1 MDSTELHNLYHELL
15 PLCRSL
21 TGQGYRDSLS
31 ILSRYLP
38 FTPLHYH
45 SGQEVLDWT
54 VPPDWTLVRAR
65 LWALDDNKAN
75 EALVLDTQDNPL
87 YALNF
92 TESFSGILTRDELDS
107 HLYSYPAVPDAIPY
121 VTSYYKPRWGL
132 CLTQKQRNEL
142 KAPFYRVEIEVV
154 KSSDRPED
162 GVTVGEYV
170 LPATV
175 APETA
180 KTIFI
185 STYLCH
191 SCMLNNELSGPLVQ
205 LMLFEK
211 LKAMPVRRFNY
222 RFIINPE
229 TIGSICYL
237 SDHSAELKEKLE
249 YGLILTCLAAKHG
262 AADTKLSFKLSR
274 ADWVS
279 GLKGEKS
286 PYAIDRFVRTCAS
299 GIPVVRSTGLDLSP
313 EESAKHAYVRSLGE
327 VRPYD
332 LREFTPNSGSDERQY
347 CSASF
352 NLPVVQASR
361 TVYATYP
368 EYHSSGDNE
377 RLFHLDSLFSSASQ
391 LFAFINYYELSN
403 IRPIFRHGGGEPQLG
418 KRNLYP
424 SLNSRT
430 NLNMSNDAIMDGHN
444 LLDLIRNE
452 LSLADGTIS
461 LFELAQ
467 YLQTPLS
474 DVFAVYQVLADKGLL
489 TCQH

>member
-38 FTPLHYH
+38 FTRLHYH

-65 LWALDDNKAN
+65 LWALDANKDH
-75 EALVLDTQDNPL
+75 ETLVLDTQDNPL

-92 TESFSGILTRDELDS
+92 IEPFSGVLSRDELDS

-121 VTSYYKPRWGL
+121 VTSYSKPRWGL
-132 CLTQKQRNEL
+132 CLTQNQRNEL

-162 GVTVGEYV
+162 GVTVGEYD

-237 SDHSAELKEKLE
+237 SDHSTELKEKLE

-274 ADWVS
+274 ADW
-279 GLKGEKS
+279 
-286 PYAIDRFVRTCAS
+286 
-299 GIPVVRSTGLDLSP
+299 
-313 EESAKHAYVRSLGE
+313 
-327 VRPYD
+327 
-332 LREFTPNSGSDERQY
+332 
-347 CSASF
+347 
-352 NLPVVQASR
+352 
-361 TVYATYP
+361 
-368 EYHSSGDNE
+368 
-377 RLFHLDSLFSSASQ
+377 
-391 LFAFINYYELSN
+391 
-403 IRPIFRHGGGEPQLG
+403 
-418 KRNLYP
+418 
-424 SLNSRT
+424 
-430 NLNMSNDAIMDGHN
+430 
-444 LLDLIRNE
+444 
-452 LSLADGTIS
+452 
-461 LFELAQ
+461 
-467 YLQTPLS
+467 
-474 DVFAVYQVLADKGLL
+474 
-489 TCQH
+489 